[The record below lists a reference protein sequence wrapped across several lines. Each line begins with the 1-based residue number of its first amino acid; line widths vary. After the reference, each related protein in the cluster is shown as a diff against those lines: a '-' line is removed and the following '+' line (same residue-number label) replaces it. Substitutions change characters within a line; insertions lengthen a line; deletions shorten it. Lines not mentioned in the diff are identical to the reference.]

1 MQNPPRI
8 DQPQR
13 LAPLMGRLWAPLAA
27 VTTAGKGKANAQI
40 AVSIAAA
47 SIVPA
52 RPRIAVQIYKSNY
65 THQLIQAS
73 GILAVNFLRQDQLA
87 LIKQFGFVSGRTTD
101 KLAGVDYRQGATGSP
116 ILTQCW
122 GYLDCRVVNAM
133 DGGDM
138 TCFLADVLEGDTL
151 SDEEPLW
158 WRQARR
164 LLPPEWAEE
173 WDRRIAAEIQVSLGR
188 MDHVRH
194 DSWQSPQGP
203 RP

>member
-1 MQNPPRI
+1 MAHPPHSI
-8 DQPQR
+8 DPQR

-27 VTTAGKGKANAQI
+27 VTTACDGKANAQI

-47 SIVPA
+47 SIVPS
-52 RPRIAVQIYKSNY
+52 RPRITVQIYKSNY
-65 THQLIQAS
+65 SHQLIQAS
-73 GILAVNFLRQDQLA
+73 GIFAVNFLRQDQLA
-87 LIKQFGFVSGRTTD
+87 LIKQLGLVSGRDTD
-101 KLAGVDYRQGATGSP
+101 KLAGVDCRQGATGSP
-116 ILTQCW
+116 ILSRCW

-138 TCFLADVLEGDTL
+138 TCFLADVLEGDSL

-158 WRQARR
+158 WRNARR
-164 LLPPEWAEE
+164 LLPLEWAAE

-188 MDHVRH
+188 MDHIQR
-194 DSWQSPQGP
+194 DPWQPPQAP

>member
-1 MQNPPRI
+1 MQLPPHI
-8 DQPQR
+8 ENPQR

-27 VTTAGKGKANAQI
+27 VTTACNGKANAQI
-40 AVSIAAA
+40 AVAIAAA

-65 THQLIQAS
+65 THQLIHAS

-87 LIKQFGFVSGRTTD
+87 LIKQFGFVSGRDAD
-101 KLAGVDYRQGATGSP
+101 KLAGVSYRQGATGSP

-138 TCFLADVLEGDTL
+138 TCFLAEVLEGDTL
-151 SDEEPLW
+151 SDDEPLS
-158 WRQARR
+158 WRHARR
-164 LLPPEWAEE
+164 LLPREWAEE
-173 WDRRIAAEIQVSLGR
+173 WDRRIAAEIQVSLRR
-188 MDHVRH
+188 MDDVRH
-194 DSWQSPQGP
+194 DPWQSPK
-203 RP
+203 RPVS